1 VLVSAFAL
9 TPIESAAFAYQLAD
23 FKTIDRRAG
32 RFLDLKFFSF
42 CLSSFDVMRPT
53 FTLVRTKHLLLQLNN
68 RRLIDRRRIG
78 NKNNRPWKRQK
89 VNIFNLAT
97 GSDRTSCG
105 RKYGIDLRY
114 AYSPRAFPAEKC
126 SPRSA
131 WPLHFRFRAS
141 ETGASRREAAE
152 RFEVSASSAVKWMQ
166 RDRVKHTLAQVQRTR
181 FRHRSPSKNRIDAAR
196 LAHPRT
202 LGNSP
207 NQLSR
212 DRL

>member
-53 FTLVRTKHLLLQLNN
+53 FTLVRKKHLLLQLNN

-97 GSDRTSCG
+97 GSDRTPISALNLKIFSRCFSLVRDFFVFDNLPLIETAEAG
-105 RKYGIDLRY
+105 SLDGGDMDKHIFAAAALRLNK
-114 AYSPRAFPAEKC
+114 PVPFLRIE
-126 SPRSA
+126 
-131 WPLHFRFRAS
+131 PLYR
-141 ETGASRREAAE
+141 
-152 RFEVSASSAVKWMQ
+152 
-166 RDRVKHTLAQVQRTR
+166 
-181 FRHRSPSKNRIDAAR
+181 AAR
-196 LAHPRT
+196 HSQSPLMTPNDKLDNPR
-202 LGNSP
+202 
-207 NQLSR
+207 
-212 DRL
+212 